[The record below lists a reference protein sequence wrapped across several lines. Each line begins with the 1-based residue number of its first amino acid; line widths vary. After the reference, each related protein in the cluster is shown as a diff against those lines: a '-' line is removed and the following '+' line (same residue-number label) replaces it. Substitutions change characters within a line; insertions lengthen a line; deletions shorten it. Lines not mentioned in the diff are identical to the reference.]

1 MVYRDLCA
9 KVGKICNICKKN
21 RPERRFFWLFLF
33 PTNYLVIPLIFTDFL
48 KQKLFNI
55 NPKIIRIVFY
65 PKIVVYYNKLI
76 KIELL
81 LAKRQNY
88 GEGLE
93 GGEELF
99 LQFGDLSFGELQ
111 ARLLFLYQ
119 LHHTA

>member
-1 MVYRDLCA
+1 MGA
-9 KVGKICNICKKN
+9 KVVKIYDICKKN

-33 PTNYLVIPLIFTDFL
+33 PTNYLVIPLISLIFTDFL
-48 KQKLFNI
+48 KQKLFKI

-65 PKIVVYYNKLI
+65 PKIVVYCNKLI

-81 LAKRQNY
+81 LAKRENY

-99 LQFGDLSFGELQ
+99 LQFCYLCFGELQ
-111 ARLLFLYQ
+111 ASILFLYQ
-119 LHHTA
+119 IHHTT